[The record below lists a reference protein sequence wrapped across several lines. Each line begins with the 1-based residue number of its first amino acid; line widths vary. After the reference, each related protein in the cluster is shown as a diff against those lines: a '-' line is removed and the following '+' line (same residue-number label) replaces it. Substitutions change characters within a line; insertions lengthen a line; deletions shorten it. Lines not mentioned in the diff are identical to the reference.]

1 MTQLPAQL
9 REALERSGLVEKG
22 VTVKGKPLTG
32 GVSSDIWLVNTGNR
46 QVCIKRALERLNV
59 EKVWHAPIARH
70 ASEAAWFSECAAIV
84 PGNVPEILAH
94 DRESGSLVM
103 EYLPPDTYPVW
114 KAQLRDGI
122 VDKGTI
128 DEIAGLLGEIH
139 SSTAR
144 RPGLADT
151 FNNDLFYDLRL
162 EPYFASLAE
171 PYPELASALQETIKQ
186 VKQNARVMVHGDF
199 SPKNI
204 LVGPEGPVVLDAECA
219 TWGDPA
225 FDLAF
230 CLNHLLLKSI
240 WNKPASARF
249 EAGFHQFLDR
259 YLKAVDWED
268 AAGLE
273 RRAARLLSFMMLA
286 RIDGKSPVEYITI
299 EQDKGFVRRIAL
311 DLIQAPV
318 RSPKQIADTWFIEHA
333 QTFGEKGAR
342 NV

>member
-1 MTQLPAQL
+1 MTELPAPL

-22 VTVKGKPLTG
+22 VAVKGEPLTG
-32 GVSSDIWLVNTGNR
+32 GVSSDIWLVETGNR

-70 ASEAAWFSECAAIV
+70 ASEAAWFSECATIV
-84 PGNVPEILAH
+84 PDNVPEILAH

-103 EYLPPDTYPVW
+103 EYLPPDRYPVW
-114 KAQLRDGI
+114 KSQLRDGI
-122 VDKGTI
+122 VDKETI
-128 DEIAGLLGEIH
+128 DQIAGLLAEVH
-139 SSTAR
+139 AATAR
-144 RPGLADT
+144 RPGLAETFDT
-151 FNNDLFYDLRL
+151 DLFYDLRL

-171 PYPELASALQETIKQ
+171 PYPELAPALQETIGQ

-240 WNKPASARF
+240 WNKPAAARF
-249 EAGFHQFLDR
+249 EAGFNQFLKR
-259 YLKAVDWED
+259 YLKAVDWEEP
-268 AAGLE
+268 AALE

-286 RIDGKSPVEYITI
+286 RIDGKSPVEYITS
-299 EQDKGFVRRIAL
+299 EPDKGFVRRIAL
-311 DLIQAPV
+311 DLIRSPV
-318 RSPKQIADTWFIEHA
+318 RSPEHIAGTWFIEHA
-333 QTFGEKGAR
+333 QTFGEKGASDG
-342 NV
+342 